1 MSSTRD
7 VDANRFG
14 RTYSFDRRQPV
25 VANEQGDQVD
35 STRDL
40 TRYRKTY
47 SCMRGR
53 VARRR
58 LVR

>member
-1 MSSTRD
+1 MSTTRD
-7 VDANRFG
+7 LDANRFG
-14 RTYSFDRRQPV
+14 RTYSFDRQVPV
-25 VANEQGDQVD
+25 VAVEQGDPLD

-47 SCMRGR
+47 SGMRGK
-53 VARRR
+53 VVHRR